1 VALVTCPRFFYQ
13 SKLEF
18 PWVYNT
24 PFVTL
29 RTPPL
34 RPHPSSFEQSGAPV
48 KDAPFR
54 RAEGNP

>member
-1 VALVTCPRFFYQ
+1 MTCPRFFYQ